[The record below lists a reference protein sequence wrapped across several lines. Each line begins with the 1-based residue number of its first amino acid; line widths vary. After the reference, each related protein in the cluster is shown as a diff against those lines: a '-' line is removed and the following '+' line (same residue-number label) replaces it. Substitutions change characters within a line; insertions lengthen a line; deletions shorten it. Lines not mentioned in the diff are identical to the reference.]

1 MKFIEKGVCAPKGF
15 LANGIHCGIRKNK
28 SKKDLAIIF
37 SLNPCKACAVFT
49 KNKVCGAPVQLSK
62 DNLKNN
68 VAQAVL
74 CNSGIANTC
83 AADGLQ
89 KAEDMCAFAA
99 KSLNIKSEDIIIAS
113 TGVIGKSINI
123 SPIKENMNALISGMN
138 TNGSEDASLAIMT
151 TDTVNKQAAVEF
163 EIDGKICRIGG
174 ISKGS
179 GMIAPNMATMLCF
192 LTTDVNIETRLLD
205 SALKTVTQETF
216 NMLSIDGDT
225 STNDT
230 VSIMANGGASNKCID
245 DYDKNYEIFLEAL
258 RELCINLVC
267 KMAADGEGATK
278 LLIAK
283 VINAHNTDAARKVAK
298 SVISS
303 DLVKTA
309 MFGKDANWGR
319 VLCAV
324 GYSDADVDVS
334 KIDLSF
340 KSEYGEMKLCENGS
354 GISFSEDVASK
365 ILSSDKIDI
374 ILNLKD
380 GESCATAYGCD
391 LTYDYIKINGDYR
404 T

>member
-49 KNKVCGAPVQLSK
+49 QNKVCGAPVQLSK
-62 DNLKNN
+62 ENLKNN

-83 AADGLQ
+83 AADGIQ
-89 KAEDMCAFAA
+89 KAEDMCKFAA
-99 KSLNIKSEDIIIAS
+99 KSLNINSEDMIIAS
-113 TGVIGKSINI
+113 TGVIGKSLNI
-123 SPIKENMNALISGMN
+123 GPIKDNMNLLISGMN
-138 TNGSEDASLAIMT
+138 SNGSEDASHAIMT

-163 EIDGKICRIGG
+163 EIDDKICKIGG

-205 SALKTVTQETF
+205 SALKTVTQDTF

-230 VSIMANGGASNKCID
+230 VTIMANGGAGNKSID
-245 DYDKNYEIFLEAL
+245 DYDKNYETFLEAL
-258 RELCINLVC
+258 REICINLVC

-278 LLIAK
+278 LLIAN
-283 VINAHNTDAARKVAK
+283 VINAHNTDAARKIAK
-298 SVISS
+298 SIISS

-324 GYSDADVDVS
+324 GYSGADIDVS

-340 KSEYGEMKLCENGS
+340 KSEYGELKLCENGY
-354 GISFSEDVASK
+354 GISFSEDVAAK
-365 ILSSDKIDI
+365 ILSSNKIDI
-374 ILNLKD
+374 ILNLND

-391 LTYDYIKINGDYR
+391 LTYNYIKINGDYR